1 MLRLLRE
8 AGWQIRLDCIF
19 IYLENIIPLEK
30 CYDIIS
36 IVGAA
41 AAIVGWIALVFII
54 GNWLTDF
61 DTLRSLSK
69 ASIGWALTHND
80 FN

>member
-1 MLRLLRE
+1 MVHVLEITRDIAMLRLLRE

-41 AAIVGWIALVFII
+41 AAIVG
-54 GNWLTDF
+54 
-61 DTLRSLSK
+61 
-69 ASIGWALTHND
+69 
-80 FN
+80 